1 MIVLKEVM
9 DTARFKK
16 EVLPLKDKLYRF
28 SLRLLGDREEALD
41 ALQEVFIKLW
51 NIREKLD
58 GYKSIEALSVTVT
71 KNHCLDRLKAMRTV
85 SIEENS
91 FTAGLMDAGSDLVKE
106 TETMEKTAIIR
117 QLIELLPDQQKMIIQ
132 MRDIEGY
139 EFEEM
144 EKMLEL
150 KVNAIRVNLSRAR
163 KKIKEE
169 YIKYENEELG
179 QNQGFT
185 GKIL

>member
-1 MIVLKEVM
+1 M

-28 SLRLLGDREEALD
+28 SLRLLEDQDEALD
-41 ALQEVFIKLW
+41 AIQEVFIRLW

-58 GYKSIEALSVTVT
+58 GYNSIEALSVTVT
-71 KNHCLDRLKAMRTV
+71 KNHCLDRLKARRTV

-91 FTAGLMDAGSDLVKE
+91 YTVGLTDAGSDLVKD
-106 TETMEKTAIIR
+106 TETKEKAAIVR
-117 QLIELLPDQQKMIIQ
+117 QFIEQLPEQQKMIIQ
-132 MRDIEGY
+132 MRDVEGY

-144 EKMLEL
+144 EKILEMS
-150 KVNAIRVNLSRAR
+150 VNTIRVNLSRAR
-163 KKIKEE
+163 KKIKEQ
-169 YIKYENEELG
+169 YIKYENEELRE
-179 QNQGFT
+179 NQGFA